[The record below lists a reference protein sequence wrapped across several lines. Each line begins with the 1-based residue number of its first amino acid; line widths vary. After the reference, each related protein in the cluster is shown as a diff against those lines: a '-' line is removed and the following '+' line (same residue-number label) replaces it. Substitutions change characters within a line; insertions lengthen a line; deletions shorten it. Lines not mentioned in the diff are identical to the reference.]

1 MAASCPRGLSFFES
15 EIEID
20 NFVLD
25 KGHYLL
31 YFLQEWYEAVW
42 FVIEMVEQNHT
53 NRKLPPPPPSPS
65 FWSLLIPLVQI
76 SFSPQPSAAVKIKDG
91 SYNFYQD
98 SVKHSPAEITLALQA
113 SLGHPGKFSQ
123 HGQLD
128 LHSIFCLVTDRE
140 LMFDLL
146 YLQREVLQLWQQ

>member
-1 MAASCPRGLSFFES
+1 MPAWVKFLRERNRNWQFRFWQRSLSFIFPARVVWSSLVCNWDGRAKPYQS
-15 EIEID
+15 E
-20 NFVLD
+20 
-25 KGHYLL
+25 
-31 YFLQEWYEAVW
+31 
-42 FVIEMVEQNHT
+42 T
-53 NRKLPPPPPSPS
+53 PPPLPSPS

-76 SFSPQPSAAVKIKDG
+76 YFSPQPSAAVKIKDG

-98 SVKHSPAEITLALQA
+98 SVKHSPAKITLALQA

>member
-1 MAASCPRGLSFFES
+1 MPAWVKLLRERNRNWQFRLWQRSLSFIFSARVVWSSLVCNWDGRAKPYQSETPPTAPLSFFL
-15 EIEID
+15 IFTHLLGT
-20 NFVLD
+20 NF
-25 KGHYLL
+25 
-31 YFLQEWYEAVW
+31 FL
-42 FVIEMVEQNHT
+42 
-53 NRKLPPPPPSPS
+53 
-65 FWSLLIPLVQI
+65 SLALRCW
-76 SFSPQPSAAVKIKDG
+76 KIKVG

-98 SVKHSPAEITLALQA
+98 SVKHSPAKITLALQA

-128 LHSIFCLVTDRE
+128 SHSIFCLVTDRE

>member
-1 MAASCPRGLSFFES
+1 MSFQDKLTFRSWFIQLPMFEMALESTLREGSRERQNISYPIPSPLSLSLFDRCS
-15 EIEID
+15 
-20 NFVLD
+20 
-25 KGHYLL
+25 
-31 YFLQEWYEAVW
+31 
-42 FVIEMVEQNHT
+42 
-53 NRKLPPPPPSPS
+53 PPPS
-65 FWSLLIPLVQI
+65 IKQI
-76 SFSPQPSAAVKIKDG
+76 SFSPRPSSAVKIKDG

-128 LHSIFCLVTDRE
+128 SHSIFCLVTDRE

-146 YLQREVLQLWQQ
+146 YLQREVLQPWQQ